1 MENDQFDWGGADE
14 ADEEEPKDKKG
25 KSEKNQNIILC
36 LSRNSSYIAWS
47 LLFLFALILI
57 AITVALFVV
66 YDGRSSMVSY
76 NLQLWFTWATFMWCI
91 SMALQVIVELV
102 PWAIKRLV
110 GVLRPHSTEV
120 LRMRL
125 AVCIEIYT
133 CNDTMITDNNNNYS

>member
-1 MENDQFDWGGADE
+1 
-14 ADEEEPKDKKG
+14 
-25 KSEKNQNIILC
+25 
-36 LSRNSSYIAWS
+36 
-47 LLFLFALILI
+47 
-57 AITVALFVV
+57 
-66 YDGRSSMVSY
+66 
-76 NLQLWFTWATFMWCI
+76 MWCI